1 MQALE
6 TFKIGA
12 NPIEAL
18 TAWCFSSLTNLK
30 ELDIKNLTSLG
41 NKDNPSI
48 EVSISVLWRRRYQ
61 RIIGPHLAGTLVYDH
76 VVHLRSPD
84 DLGAVTVG
92 AYNGVPLI
100 FILDQ
105 KRQLSFS

>member
-1 MQALE
+1 MKRMQALE

-41 NKDNPSI
+41 KKDNPSI
-48 EVSISVLWRRRYQ
+48 EVSIPSIEVACNIDGYFVDEQISTDHLVCFSSAFSW
-61 RIIGPHLAGTLVYDH
+61 GPYRL
-76 VVHLRSPD
+76 D
-84 DLGAVTVG
+84 DLGMVLTTAF
-92 AYNGVPLI
+92 PLP
-100 FILDQ
+100 
-105 KRQLSFS
+105 

>member
-1 MQALE
+1 MKRMQALE

-41 NKDNPSI
+41 KKDNPSI
-48 EVSISVLWRRRYQ
+48 EVSIACSIDGYFLMNRYQ
-61 RIIGPHLAGTLVYDH
+61 QII
-76 VVHLRSPD
+76 
-84 DLGAVTVG
+84 
-92 AYNGVPLI
+92 
-100 FILDQ
+100 
-105 KRQLSFS
+105 

>member
-1 MQALE
+1 MKRMQALE

-48 EVSISVLWRRRYQ
+48 EVSTACSMAVLLMRRFQ
-61 RIIGPHLAGTLVYDH
+61 RIIGSDLAPPLVE
-76 VVHLRSPD
+76 D
-84 DLGAVTVG
+84 DVCEKKIEMKIC
-92 AYNGVPLI
+92 P
-100 FILDQ
+100 
-105 KRQLSFS
+105 K

>member
-1 MQALE
+1 MKRMQALE

-48 EVSISVLWRRRYQ
+48 EVSIACSMVVLWMNRYQ
-61 RIIGPHLAGTLVYDH
+61 RIIDSDLA
-76 VVHLRSPD
+76 R
-84 DLGAVTVG
+84 
-92 AYNGVPLI
+92 PL
-100 FILDQ
+100 F
-105 KRQLSFS
+105 

>member
-18 TAWCFSSLTNLK
+18 TSWCFSSLTNLK

-41 NKDNPSI
+41 KKDNPSI
-48 EVSISVLWRRRYQ
+48 EVSIHITYLPLLSIWLQLASELLEQGIKGRYRSGESLVFKSLFSSSDRS
-61 RIIGPHLAGTLVYDH
+61 RILEHAKKSI
-76 VVHLRSPD
+76 
-84 DLGAVTVG
+84 
-92 AYNGVPLI
+92 
-100 FILDQ
+100 
-105 KRQLSFS
+105 

>member
-1 MQALE
+1 MKRMQALE

-41 NKDNPSI
+41 KKDNPSI
-48 EVSISVLWRRRYQ
+48 EVSI
-61 RIIGPHLAGTLVYDH
+61 A
-76 VVHLRSPD
+76 
-84 DLGAVTVG
+84 
-92 AYNGVPLI
+92 
-100 FILDQ
+100 
-105 KRQLSFS
+105 

>member
-1 MQALE
+1 MKRMQALE

-48 EVSISVLWRRRYQ
+48 EVSIACNIGGHFLMNGYQ
-61 RIIGPHLAGTLVYDH
+61 RIIEFYLARPLVVGTMSSISSI
-76 VVHLRSPD
+76 RT
-84 DLGAVTVG
+84 A
-92 AYNGVPLI
+92 
-100 FILDQ
+100 
-105 KRQLSFS
+105 